1 MLELQQIDTLEAY
14 MSTFEELQYQLNMH
28 NSGLDELFFITQFI
42 KGLKPEVSNV
52 VQSQV
57 PDTLQRA
64 MLLAK
69 IQQHV
74 VDKGRAK

>member
-1 MLELQQIDTLEAY
+1 